1 MTVLAEP
8 TVVRLRT
15 GAWYADRDLD
25 LTFPAG
31 WDVRVLR
38 PDLPAPLTSD
48 EIATCVRNPAQGP
61 ALRDLARDCRRVSIL
76 VDDLT
81 RPTPAAAIL
90 PHLLSELAV
99 AGVAASTVTVLVATG
114 AHRVSLS
121 HQVLETKLGT
131 EVMASCR
138 VVVHDHR
145 RPTVRIGTTS
155 YGTPVRLDREVAGS
169 DLLVGVGGVYP
180 QHTVGFGGGT
190 KIVLGALGT
199 SSIAALHY
207 RHRGGD
213 GAYDVDNDF
222 RHDLD
227 EIARLAGLRFAV
239 LGHVDADRALVRVSA
254 GEPVAIHGPE
264 VAFAKRSFVAAMPG
278 DADVVVANA
287 YPMDVSLTFAR
298 SKGVIPFSH
307 ARPSASRVLIAGCPE
322 GVGRHD
328 MFPLQPGTADRFRHL
343 VRKVAAQKT
352 HIPGRALHSLQRR
365 ARARLRPGATTAH
378 PRILWYGG
386 SHGFAGE
393 TGGLL
398 PVKNWQRLLEQ
409 VAHQQGDRA
418 DLRVVVY
425 ACAPLQVLG
434 AAQVNDQTAGFQ
446 ARSVRHLS
454 DRRA

>member
-1 MTVLAEP
+1 MSVWAAP

-15 GAWYADRDLD
+15 GAWYADRELD
-25 LTFPAG
+25 LRFPAR
-31 WDVRVLR
+31 WDVCVLR
-38 PDLPAPLTSD
+38 PDLPAPLGPD
-48 EIATCVRNPAQGP
+48 EVGDRVRSPSAGP
-61 ALRDLARDCRRVSIL
+61 RLPDLARDCRRVSIL

-99 AGVAASTVTVLVATG
+99 AGVALSTVTVLVATG

-121 HQVLETKLGT
+121 SEVLEAKLGKET
-131 EVMASCR
+131 MAGCR

-145 RPTVRIGTTS
+145 GATVRIGTTS
-155 YGTPVRLDREVAGS
+155 YGTPVRLDRQVAGS
-169 DLLVGVGGVYP
+169 DLLIGVGGVYP
-180 QHTVGFGGGT
+180 QHTVGFGGGS

-199 SSIAALHY
+199 SSITALHY
-207 RHRGGD
+207 RHRGAD

-227 EIARLAGLRFAV
+227 EMAGLAGLRFVA

-254 GEPVAIHGPE
+254 GEPVAVHGPE
-264 VAFAKRSFVAAMPG
+264 VAFAKRMFRAPLPG

-307 ARPSASRVLIAGCPE
+307 ARRGASRVLVAGCPE

-328 MFPLQPGTADRFRHL
+328 LFPLHRGPADRVRH
-343 VRKVAAQKT
+343 VARKIAAQPT
-352 HIPGRALHSLQRR
+352 AVPGGAVRFLQHH
-365 ARARLRPGATTAH
+365 AGARLRPRGASASNT
-378 PRILWYGG
+378 ILWYGG
-386 SHGFAGE
+386 GSQAPRGE

-398 PVKNWQRLLEQ
+398 PVRNWQLLLEQ
-409 VAHQQGDRA
+409 VSRQHDNRT
-418 DLRVVVY
+418 DLRVAVY
-425 ACAPLQVLG
+425 ACAPLQVLQ
-434 AAQVNDQTAGFQ
+434 ADHVN
-446 ARSVRHLS
+446 ARTGIVEGDSTYVF
-454 DRRA
+454 